1 MGRVRRRAEREVKG
15 GIAGLRRWWSQ
26 KYKLPPNHPL
36 FLEQSVA
43 ELNQEMVED
52 LLIRKREVEAELE
65 NEDTRMSERQELSRQ
80 LRALNEA
87 LGEPPETGDELID
100 QWEKDLEEGRVPNLE
115 D

>member
-1 MGRVRRRAEREVKG
+1 MGKVRRRAEREVKS
-15 GIAGLRRWWSQ
+15 GIAGLKRWWSQ

-52 LLIRKREVEAELE
+52 LLIRKREVMAELE
-65 NEDTRMSERQELSRQ
+65 NEETRMRERQELGRQ

-87 LGEPPETGDELID
+87 LGDKQESEDELID
-100 QWEKDLEEGRVPNLE
+100 QWERDLEEGRIPDLE

>member
-1 MGRVRRRAEREVKG
+1 
-15 GIAGLRRWWSQ
+15 
-26 KYKLPPNHPL
+26 
-36 FLEQSVA
+36 
-43 ELNQEMVED
+43 MVED

-65 NEDTRMSERQELSRQ
+65 NEDTRMRERQELSRQ

-100 QWEKDLEEGRVPNLE
+100 QWEQDLEEGRVPNLE

>member
-1 MGRVRRRAEREVKG
+1 
-15 GIAGLRRWWSQ
+15 
-26 KYKLPPNHPL
+26 
-36 FLEQSVA
+36 
-43 ELNQEMVED
+43 MVED

-87 LGEPPETGDELID
+87 LGEPLETGDELID
-100 QWEKDLEEGRVPNLE
+100 QWEQDLEEGRVPNLE